1 MSLTLGF
8 SPATQ
13 PCPESLCQD
22 QVPRFSFL
30 HISIKTQICAVVER
44 DSVVTK
50 DRFEALSISSI
61 DEEDAGSGQSRCF
74 QLMEPFNGEGWKGC
88 PWGWPKGAISRVI
101 SRLMYLSM
109 IHSHKRPSSYL
120 Q

>member
-1 MSLTLGF
+1 MNLTLGF

-13 PCPESLCQD
+13 LWPESLY
-22 QVPRFSFL
+22 QVPTFSFL

-44 DSVVTK
+44 ASIVTK
-50 DRFEALSISSI
+50 DHFEVLSVSSI
-61 DEEDAGSGQSRCF
+61 DEEDAGSGQSRRF
-74 QLMEPFNGEGWKGC
+74 QLMEPFNGEGWKGG
-88 PWGWPKGAISRVI
+88 PWGRPKEAISRVI